1 MGNNVHIEKKIEE
14 KTIIKNWK
22 ILDFLKEKFSNF
34 RCRKMIKEKKIEL
47 KEIKKS

>member
-1 MGNNVHIEKKIEE
+1 MGNNVHIENKIEDL
-14 KTIIKNWK
+14 TIRKNWK

-34 RCRKMIKEKKIEL
+34 RCRKMIKEVKQEI